1 MDTYIDMDL
10 EIFRYR
16 YRWASPKKMMNPYC
30 FDVFFFPGPL
40 DVYT

>member
-1 MDTYIDMDL
+1 MYTYIDMDL

-30 FDVFFFPGPL
+30 FDVFFFFFRDP
-40 DVYT
+40 